1 MSAATHSRLVI
12 GGGLVAAGAVAVA
25 TAFEVRTYRCWRP
38 WCLSWGATKS
48 EAAYGMPGDDLLAD
62 AGSVSTRAVQVDA
75 PPSAIWPWLVQM
87 GPGRG
92 GAYTYDWIEN
102 LMGLHMHSA
111 DRILPE
117 YQSLKVGD
125 KQQLG
130 KRGPVMRVTELEPKR
145 SLVFRSDDGNWVW
158 AFALVPD
165 SVGTR
170 LISRNRIATRD
181 ASSLAKVLNT
191 YAMEP
196 GSLIM
201 ERKMLLGIKD
211 RAERLARAE
220 AGSRPT
226 AGCVGRPHASAA

>member
-1 MSAATHSRLVI
+1 
-12 GGGLVAAGAVAVA
+12 
-25 TAFEVRTYRCWRP
+25 
-38 WCLSWGATKS
+38 
-48 EAAYGMPGDDLLAD
+48 MPGDDLLAD
-62 AGSVSTRAVQVDA
+62 AGIVSTRAVQVDA
-75 PPSAIWPWLVQM
+75 PPSVIWPWLVQM

-102 LMGLHMHSA
+102 LMGLNMHSA

-125 KQQLG
+125 KQRLG
-130 KRGPVMRVTELEPKR
+130 KRGPVLRVAELEPEQ

-158 AFALVPD
+158 AFVLVPD
-165 SVGTR
+165 GAGTR
-170 LISRNRIATRD
+170 LISRNRIAARD
-181 ASSLAKVLNT
+181 ASPLAQVLNT

-211 RAERLARAE
+211 RAERLAHAE
-220 AGSRPT
+220 PGSQPAAG
-226 AGCVGRPHASAA
+226 GDGRHASAA

>member
-12 GGGLVAAGAVAVA
+12 AGALVAAGAVAVA
-25 TAFEVRTYRCWRP
+25 MAFEVRTYRYWRP

-48 EAAYGMPGDDLLAD
+48 EAAHGMPGDDLLAD
-62 AGSVSTRAVQVDA
+62 AGIVSTRAVQVNA

-111 DRILPE
+111 DRTLPE
-117 YQSLKVGD
+117 HQSLKVGD

-130 KRGPVMRVTELEPKR
+130 KRGPVLRVAELEPER

-165 SVGTR
+165 SAGTR
-170 LISRNRIATRD
+170 LISRNRIATPGARPPVR
-181 ASSLAKVLNT
+181 LFNLLV
-191 YAMEP
+191 MEP
-196 GSLIM
+196 GSLFM
-201 ERKMLLGIKD
+201 ERKMLLGIKQ
-211 RAERLARAE
+211 RAEDLTLR
-220 AGSRPT
+220 
-226 AGCVGRPHASAA
+226 